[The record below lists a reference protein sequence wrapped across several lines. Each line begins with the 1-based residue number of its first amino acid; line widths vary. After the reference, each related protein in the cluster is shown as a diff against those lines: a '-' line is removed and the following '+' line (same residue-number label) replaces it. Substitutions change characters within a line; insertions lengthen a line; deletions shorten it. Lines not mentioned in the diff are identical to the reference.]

1 MCLCAFVLTLCII
14 SVFPLWGLFNQ
25 SLLNIGSIACMVVCV
40 CVLAWGAER
49 KTLDQRLS
57 ANSKNMFFA
66 QFFPILFPLQLF
78 GMTMFKKQILNGIWS
93 AQQPNAGQNKQQAH
107 VNVSYKTCTTCGYHT
122 LSILRCALNKTK
134 YYVQNIGQILWNF
147 LQLWLLQSM
156 CRQGSTESKGKF
168 EKKMKIQMTS

>member
-1 MCLCAFVLTLCII
+1 MCLYAFVLTVCII

-40 CVLAWGAER
+40 CVCACMKGQR
-49 KTLDQRLS
+49 KKPWTSVWVQTQKTCFLL
-57 ANSKNMFFA
+57 N
-66 QFFPILFPLQLF
+66 FPSILILFQLF

-147 LQLWLLQSM
+147 LQLWLV
-156 CRQGSTESKGKF
+156 
-168 EKKMKIQMTS
+168 